1 MNNGRKK
8 KARELLQP
16 FLIRRLCLNFLS
28 SEFTVVPLS
37 VFFRIKEDFLRSD
50 KMEERGGGAE
60 GTAECKAGAQR
71 SSRDGNDCKMKACIL
86 TRTQKHTTSTTHP

>member
-50 KMEERGGGAE
+50 KMEERGGGV
-60 GTAECKAGAQR
+60 
-71 SSRDGNDCKMKACIL
+71 
-86 TRTQKHTTSTTHP
+86 QKEPQNARRGHSVQVGMGMIAR